1 MERYDVNYGEQDES
15 VQAAQEVQNTADVTN
30 AVTSEVDQAGVE
42 ANHNDTNFLLKQFYG
57 MYE

>member
-1 MERYDVNYGEQDES
+1 MNYGEKDES
-15 VQAAQEVQNTADVTN
+15 VQAAQEVQSTADATD

-42 ANHNDTNFLLKQFYG
+42 VNHNDTNFLLKQFYG